1 MTRLQRVGVVAS
13 LIMMALGLPLTGRAA
28 TATTPA
34 EPLRLTHGIASG
46 DVTATEAVIWARA
59 NRAAQMVVEYTP
71 ASTVSWPPLRQV
83 GPLVDVRDDFTGK
96 VILQGLRPDTRY
108 LYWVRFV

>member
-1 MTRLQRVGVVAS
+1 MHPVRYRGAISPCAAFLTVMVFGAMMSSSAS
-13 LIMMALGLPLTGRAA
+13 AA
-28 TATTPA
+28 TPPT

-108 LYWVRFV
+108 L